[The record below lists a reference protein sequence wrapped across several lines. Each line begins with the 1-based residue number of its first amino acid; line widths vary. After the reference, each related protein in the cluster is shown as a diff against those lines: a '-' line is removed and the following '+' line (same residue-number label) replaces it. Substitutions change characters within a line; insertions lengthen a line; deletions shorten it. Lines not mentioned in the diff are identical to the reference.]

1 MSLQTIQTQI
11 NTLTHFLSLV
21 LNHIYRLETE
31 LKLIRNGADVID
43 EVEEAE
49 EDEEEDSE

>member
-1 MSLQTIQTQI
+1 MSLETIQTQI

-31 LKLIRNGADVID
+31 LRLIRNGGDVID
-43 EVEEAE
+43 EVEE
-49 EDEEEDSE
+49 EDSE

>member
-1 MSLQTIQTQI
+1 MSLETIQTQI

-31 LKLIRNGADVID
+31 LRLIKNGADVI
-43 EVEEAE
+43 E

>member
-1 MSLQTIQTQI
+1 MTLEEIQTQI

-21 LNHIYRLETE
+21 LNNIYRLETH
-31 LKLIRNGADVID
+31 LKLIRNGAVVIE
-43 EVEEAE
+43 EVE

>member
-31 LKLIRNGADVID
+31 LRLIRNGSDVID
-43 EVEEAE
+43 EESEYS
-49 EDEEEDSE
+49 EEDSE

>member
-11 NTLTHFLSLV
+11 NTLTHFLALV

-31 LKLIRNGADVID
+31 LRLIRNGADVID
-43 EVEEAE
+43 EA
-49 EDEEEDSE
+49 EEEDSE

>member
-1 MSLQTIQTQI
+1 MSLETIQTQI

-31 LKLIRNGADVID
+31 LRLIRNGSDAID
-43 EVEEAE
+43 EVEE
-49 EDEEEDSE
+49 EDSE